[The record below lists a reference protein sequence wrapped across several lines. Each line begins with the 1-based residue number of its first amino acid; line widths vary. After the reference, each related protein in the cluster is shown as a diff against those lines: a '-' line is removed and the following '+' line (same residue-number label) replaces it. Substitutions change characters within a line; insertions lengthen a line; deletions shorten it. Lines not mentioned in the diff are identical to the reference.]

1 MDEDE
6 FLTDREP
13 ITADSDRRAELTLG
27 ALVCLVVALLL
38 AMFAFVIYQAWP
50 SFSHN
55 GLSWFGSGGDVD
67 HQIQAIFNSGTSLS
81 RPVYVFHAWPLI
93 WGTILLVGG
102 SVVIAFVCSLFVAVF
117 IVEFAPDPLRRVLE
131 PVVRLLASVPSV
143 IYGLIGVFVVVPFIG
158 NHLISDQSKASV
170 QGILTLNGYGLL
182 AAVIILTVMIA
193 PVMVSIFCDGL
204 RAVPRGWIEASLG
217 LGINKWRT
225 VWKIGVRTARPTLVA
240 GTVLATARALGEAV
254 MVSMVCGVVS
264 WAPNPADGLIFF
276 VEPTRPLAS
285 TVISFIDDLSTPPMR
300 HTLYAIAAVLLL
312 SAALLSFG
320 GWAAKQPMKRYG
332 VRA

>member
-1 MDEDE
+1 MDNDV
-6 FLTDREP
+6 LLDQEP
-13 ITADSDRRAELTLG
+13 MRDSDRRAELTLG
-27 ALVCLVVALLL
+27 ALVCVVVALLL
-38 AMFAFVIYQAWP
+38 AMFAFVVYQAWP

-55 GLSWFGSGGDVD
+55 GLGWFGSGGNVD
-67 HQIQAIFNSGTSLS
+67 SEIQAISNSGTSLS
-81 RPVYVFHAWPLI
+81 QAVYTFHGWPLI

-102 SVVIAFVCSLFVAVF
+102 AVTIAFVCSLFVAVF

-143 IYGLIGVFVVVPFIG
+143 LYGLLGVFVLVPFIG
-158 NHLISDQSKASV
+158 NHLITQGSKASV
-170 QGILTLNGYGLL
+170 QGIVTLNGYSLL
-182 AAVIILTVMIA
+182 AGVVILTVMVA
-193 PVMVSIFCDGL
+193 PVMVAIFSDGL

-225 VWKIGVRTARPTLVA
+225 VWKIGVRTARPALVA

-254 MVSMVCGVVS
+254 MVAMVCGVVS
-264 WAPNPADGLIFF
+264 FAPNPADGWIFF

-285 TVISFIDDLSTPPMR
+285 TIIAFIDDLSTPPMR
-300 HTLYAIAAVLLL
+300 HTLYAIAAVLLM
-312 SAALLSFG
+312 SAALLSLG

-332 VRA
+332 ARA

>member
-1 MDEDE
+1 VDEA
-6 FLTDREP
+6 FLPDQEP
-13 ITADSDRRAELTLG
+13 LRNADRRAELTLG

-38 AMFAFVIYQAWP
+38 GMFAFVIHQAWP

-55 GLSWFGSGGDVD
+55 GLAWFGSGGSVD
-67 HQIQAIFNSGTSLS
+67 TEIQATFNSGTSLGHA
-81 RPVYVFHAWPLI
+81 VYTFHAWPLI
-93 WGTILLVGG
+93 WGTILIVGG
-102 SVVIAFVCSLFVAVF
+102 AVSIAFVCSLFVAVF
-117 IVEFAPDPLRRVLE
+117 IVEFAPDSMRRVLE

-143 IYGLIGVFVVVPFIG
+143 IYGLIGVFVLVPFIG
-158 NHLISDQSKASV
+158 NHLISDGSKASV
-170 QGILTLNGYGLL
+170 QGILTLNGYSLL
-182 AAVIILTVMIA
+182 AGVVILTVMVA
-193 PVMVSIFCDGL
+193 PVMISVFSDGL

-225 VWKIGVRTARPTLVA
+225 VWKVGVRTARPAIIA
-240 GTVLATARALGEAV
+240 GTVLATARALGESV
-254 MVSMVCGVVS
+254 MIAMVCGVVS
-264 WAPNPADGLIFF
+264 WAPNPADGPIFF

-300 HTLYAIAAVLLL
+300 HTLYAIAAVLLM

-332 VRA
+332 IRA

>member
-1 MDEDE
+1 MVEE
-6 FLTDREP
+6 FQLDTEP
-13 ITADSDRRAELTLG
+13 TRDSDRRAELMLG
-27 ALVCLVVALLL
+27 ALVCLVVVLLL
-38 AMFAFVIYQAWP
+38 GMFAFVLYQAWP

-55 GLSWFGSGGDVD
+55 GLSWFGSRGNVD
-67 HQIQAIFNSGTSLS
+67 SQIQAIFNSGTSLGHE
-81 RPVYVFHAWPLI
+81 VYAFHGWPLI
-93 WGTILLVGG
+93 WGTALVVGG
-102 SVVIAFVCSLFVAVF
+102 AVTIAFVCSLFVAVF
-117 IVEFAPDPLRRVLE
+117 IVEFAPDALRRVLE

-143 IYGLIGVFVVVPFIG
+143 IYGLVGVFVLVPLIG
-158 NHLISDQSKASV
+158 NHLITQGSKASV
-170 QGILTLNGYGLL
+170 QGIITLNGYSLL
-182 AAVIILTVMIA
+182 AGVAILTVMVA
-193 PVMVSIFCDGL
+193 PVMVAIFSDGL

-225 VWKIGVRTARPTLVA
+225 VWKIGVRTARPAIVA

-254 MVSMVCGVVS
+254 MLSMVCGVVS
-264 WAPNPADGLIFF
+264 FAPNPADGWIFF

-285 TVISFIDDLSTPPMR
+285 TIIAFIDDLSTPPMR

-332 VRA
+332 ART